1 MFWHLKSNEALTPIQ
16 PLPQR
21 IAVLLGGFVVAAGTV
36 VLVGCGGGD
45 APAEASSPAA
55 TTASAATAGG
65 ISPQTFAD
73 AVHAVMMAD
82 RTVYA
87 KQVVTRLNAQDA
99 SVTPSEYWEDEDHT
113 IPLPA
118 QMFRMGA
125 ELVSEND
132 KAGFTY
138 ALKSKWPLNSKNKAT
153 TPKEIEA
160 LDYVA
165 EHPEESWY
173 GEETLGGTTYF
184 TAVYPDRAVAKAC
197 WECHN
202 DHANRGDDYPEFTEG
217 DTMGAVIV
225 RVPLG
230 KAEG

>member
-1 MFWHLKSNEALTPIQ
+1 MTRSPSVPSAILRHA
-16 PLPQR
+16 
-21 IAVLLGGFVVAAGTV
+21 AVLCGLAIAAGGFVF
-36 VLVGCGGGD
+36 VGCSGGD
-45 APAEASSPAA
+45 SPAEASTVASTQAA
-55 TTASAATAGG
+55 APG
-65 ISPQTFAD
+65 ITPRAFAD

-87 KQVVTRLNAQDA
+87 KHVVTRLKGQEAP
-99 SVTPSEYWEDEDHT
+99 VGPSEYWEDEDHT

-125 ELVSEND
+125 ELVGENPE
-132 KAGFTY
+132 AGFSY

-173 GEETLGGTTYF
+173 GEEELGGVKYF

-202 DHANRGDDYPEFTEG
+202 DHANRGDDYPEFAEG

-225 RVPLG
+225 RVPIP
-230 KAEG
+230 E